1 MKMNLMKLV
10 GLFLLM
16 ILLHSCYNDCSD
28 FECVG
33 APTFIFQVARAD
45 SLEVVDSLIKI
56 TRQGDIITPTLLSDN
71 QVNVKVKLPSVTKNI
86 TVFKDSLSVFYNDSL
101 QSKVFLDIT
110 KTKGTCCDVFKLSR
124 VVIDDSVFCTS
135 NCTNV
140 VYKVSF

>member
-1 MKMNLMKLV
+1 MNFKKLV
-10 GLFLLM
+10 GLFFLM

-28 FECVG
+28 FECAG
-33 APTFIFQVARAD
+33 APTFKFQLESID
-45 SLEVVDSLIKI
+45 SSEVVDSLIKI

-71 QVNVKVKLPSVTKNI
+71 QMNVEVKLSSVTKNI

-124 VVIDDSVFCTS
+124 VVIEDSVFCTS
-135 NCTNV
+135 NCTNR
-140 VYKVSF
+140 VYEVRF